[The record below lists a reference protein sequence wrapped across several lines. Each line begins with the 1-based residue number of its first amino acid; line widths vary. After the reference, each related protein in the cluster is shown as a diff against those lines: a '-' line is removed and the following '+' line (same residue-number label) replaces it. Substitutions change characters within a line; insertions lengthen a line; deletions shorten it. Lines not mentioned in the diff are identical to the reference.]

1 MKNYDERIESIFRK
15 YDEKLEA
22 KRRKSALV
30 RRTVFSVSGICAA
43 AIIGIFVWKMPHRTD
58 IPNPGLVLSQ
68 ESTTLVIEDASTANT
83 TAPVTTSG
91 RIDTTRTTA
100 STNVTSTT
108 AKKAETTTEITAKT
122 SSATAAVTSSKTTA
136 QTSISIL
143 QTTETTIK
151 VPPQTE
157 PITTDQTKATSINK
171 TTTVATTSKKTSKT
185 GTTTTAIYTHTTTK
199 NDGQTTTTTIVI
211 KKPDERIIL
220 AIENTDFSRSV
231 SEFKNGEKYKYTG
244 NYMKLTDISDYEYI
258 GSFKVYYYFGPI
270 KDEMSSVYKVYTVP
284 DEEDKA
290 AVQIDNSDFFLFFE
304 KCIQE

>member
-30 RRTVFSVSGICAA
+30 RRTAFSLSGICAT
-43 AIIGIFVWKMPHRTD
+43 AIVGIFVLKMPHKTD
-58 IPNPGLVLSQ
+58 IPNPGLILPQ
-68 ESTTLVIEDASTANT
+68 ESTTSVTEDSSVANT
-83 TAPVTTSG
+83 TVPVTTSV
-91 RIDTTRTTA
+91 RVDTTKTTA
-100 STNVTSTT
+100 STNSNSTT
-108 AKKAETTTEITAKT
+108 AKKAETTVRSTVITAKT
-122 SSATAAVTSSKTTA
+122 SSVTSSKTTA
-136 QTSISIL
+136 QTSISGM
-143 QTTETTIK
+143 QSTETTIN

-157 PITTDQTKATSINK
+157 QITTDQTKTTSINQ
-171 TTTVATTSKKTSKT
+171 TTTAATTGERTSKT
-185 GTTTTAIYTHTTTK
+185 GTTTTAIYTHNTTT
-199 NDGQTTTTTIVI
+199 NDGQITTTTTII
-211 KKPDERIIL
+211 MKPDERIIL
-220 AIENTDFSRSV
+220 AIENTYFSRSV

-244 NYMKLTDISDYEYI
+244 NYMKLTDISDYEYV